1 MYIGSMRQT
10 ANQTARK
17 AFMIFAL
24 ITVITGHAGKVNI
37 CQIDEVTITQ
47 TEDIS

>member
-1 MYIGSMRQT
+1 MRQT
-10 ANQTARK
+10 AHQTASQIRK

-24 ITVITGHAGKVNI
+24 ITVITGHAGKVSI